1 MTGIDADQF
10 ADLAKLANELVWT
23 DPDLNVLRPELM
35 DQYSSIVHAL
45 QDSLLGSH
53 QRGKLILPD
62 LEAMG
67 NTSIG
72 LFSDYAGESSGNYYT
87 YTFLTCAWLSTGTF
101 HERMRK
107 VRDEFKLGD
116 KEIAFKDF
124 RMGQMR
130 RALPDYLN
138 LLDTLVPGFLLTV
151 VIDKKLTGMFGV
163 NERSAQSDLAQVL
176 GAGGLGDWKP
186 HVAEKLV
193 RIVHIG
199 AFLAAL
205 LGASGQKLFWMT
217 DNDAIC
223 ANPSLH
229 EHALALFARVLPLYT
244 GPDHSFQDFCGATP
258 FAERHLMT
266 LDLLSAADIVASSVE
281 HYLTKRDAEGP
292 VDFEVNAGAE
302 QVLQWLAHD
311 GLGLKKATII
321 IRPVE
326 GGIQSATL
334 EFGLID
340 PPEHATFIPV
350 IV

>member
-1 MTGIDADQF
+1 MPGINADQLGE
-10 ADLAKLANELVWT
+10 LAKLANSLVWKN
-23 DPDLNVLRPELM
+23 PDLNVLRPELM
-35 DQYSSIVHAL
+35 DQYPSIVHAL

-53 QRGKLILPD
+53 RRGRLILPD

-67 NTSIG
+67 NTTVG

-87 YTFLTCAWLSTGTF
+87 YSFLTCAWLATGVF
-101 HERMRK
+101 QERMGK
-107 VRDEFKLGD
+107 VREETKLGN

-138 LLDTLVPGFLLTV
+138 LLDNFVPGLLLTV
-151 VIDKKLTGMFGV
+151 VIDKKLTSLFGV
-163 NERSAQSDLAQVL
+163 NERSTQRELAKVL
-176 GAGGLGDWKP
+176 SENGLGDWKP

-205 LGASGQKLFWMT
+205 LGSPGQKLFWMT

-223 ANPSLH
+223 ANQSQH
-229 EHALALFARVLPLYT
+229 EQALALFARVLPLYT
-244 GPDHSFQDFCGATP
+244 PPKLSFQHFGGAAP

-266 LDLLSAADIVASSVE
+266 LDLLSATDIVASSVE
-281 HYLTKRDAEGP
+281 HYLTKRDNEGP
-292 VDFEVNAGAE
+292 VNFNVNAGAE

-326 GGIQSATL
+326 GGIQSANL
-334 EFGLID
+334 EFGLVS
-340 PPEHATFIPV
+340 PTKHATYIPV